1 MLHVVWT
8 LQHLIVLQPYFWC
21 LLNIS
26 GWNPGLNVFL
36 YIIGLTSRFWSLKTV
51 PGYSETHDSDMRRI
65 NPHTVNRK
73 WRKTTSCSMNSINY
87 ITNQFDLQIPHQLFA
102 QQPTLANY
110 SIQLHRRSEL
120 STWFRQHDK

>member
-1 MLHVVWT
+1 MEEDHILFYEP
-8 LQHLIVLQPYFWC
+8 Q
-21 LLNIS
+21 
-26 GWNPGLNVFL
+26 
-36 YIIGLTSRFWSLKTV
+36 
-51 PGYSETHDSDMRRI
+51 
-65 NPHTVNRK
+65 
-73 WRKTTSCSMNSINY
+73 INY